1 MGKLVQ
7 WPILI
12 MANLLWNLPKI
23 WLLISVIILSNH
35 FHSILV
41 DSWVRVPLNSALMR
55 IICIPW
61 SLEHSLVALFEIL
74 FHCYNKVRCGE
85 PWFPTFLWIWHK
97 MLRQDL
103 VQDELWPTQNKL
115 LFNSFFLTGSDFG
128 SSTRNDN
135 GIFVYKRIYSNT
147 EFAFTSVETSRKRIS
162 DIIKISSK
170 ITSDLGYHETATLN
184 KSLVILKSGMNSRVR
199 VATSLK

>member
-7 WPILI
+7 WPVLTR
-12 MANLLWNLPKI
+12 ANLVWNLPKI

-41 DSWVRVPLNSALMR
+41 DSWARVLLNSVLMR

-61 SLEHSLVALFEIL
+61 SLEFEIL
-74 FHCYNKVRCGE
+74 FHCYNKVRRGE

-115 LFNSFFLTGSDFG
+115 LYNSFFLTGSDSG
-128 SSTRNDN
+128 SSTGNDN
-135 GIFVYKRIYSNT
+135 GIFVYTRIYSNT

-184 KSLVILKSGMNSRVR
+184 KSLVILKSGVNSRVR